1 MCVFRSKCKN
11 NYSKNRSPLPL
22 DVSARVAQMPNS
34 AFSRGKVER
43 HLSTSILKFGRL
55 NHLRVPKQ
63 NKSTLIF
70 PPVTYIINL
79 QEFLKTS

>member
-22 DVSARVAQMPNS
+22 DVSARVAQMLNS
-34 AFSRGKVER
+34 VFSRGKVDR
-43 HLSTSILKFGRL
+43 NLSTSILKFGRL

-63 NKSTLIF
+63 NKSTQKISSD
-70 PPVTYIINL
+70 YIYH
-79 QEFLKTS
+79 